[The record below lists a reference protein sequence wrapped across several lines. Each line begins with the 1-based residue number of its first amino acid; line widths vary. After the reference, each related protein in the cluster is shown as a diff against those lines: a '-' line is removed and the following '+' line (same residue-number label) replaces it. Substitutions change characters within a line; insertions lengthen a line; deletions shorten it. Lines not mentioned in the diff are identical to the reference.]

1 MNKLFKLLALTVCV
15 LSGYISYAQS
25 SITVSGTVKD
35 SEGFPVIGA
44 AVMLEGYKFVRWE
57 DNSGRDI
64 SKAIESGE
72 SATSMLIHLS
82 ASGDFSLGLVIE
94 AEDKVTLDLTWL
106 WYVLGGIGG
115 AGLVVLIVLLIKNR
129 KRRENFLQYY

>member
-1 MNKLFKLLALTVCV
+1 M
-15 LSGYISYAQS
+15 
-25 SITVSGTVKD
+25 
-35 SEGFPVIGA
+35 IGA